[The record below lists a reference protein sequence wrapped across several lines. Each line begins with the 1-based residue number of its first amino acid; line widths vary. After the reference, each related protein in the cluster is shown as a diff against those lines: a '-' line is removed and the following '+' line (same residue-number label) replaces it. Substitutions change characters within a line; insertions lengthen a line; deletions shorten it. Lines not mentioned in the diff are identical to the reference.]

1 MSTAIRHTKNIILL
15 AFVLVFSACSLVS
28 DRIHQGN
35 TNGNFNNSGIM
46 VEAKDWFYF
55 LNIKDETKLYRF
67 KKNGESVEKY
77 SDSKGV
83 FLNYW
88 DPYLFYVNGDDKK
101 IHQINLNNKMD
112 KVFSDNEVPCLLIAN
127 DLVYFIKDDKLF
139 SMDMEAKNEKQMS
152 DQRVMSFNIE
162 NDEVYI
168 ANDQQEL
175 IKLGDEETKVSDKEI
190 RMFNVFGDSVYYKDE
205 TDQFLYKMS
214 TNGEHIKRLTQ
225 KPVTMF
231 NVTEDWIYY
240 SVNDKETA
248 NFMKMKLDGSQNEM
262 INQSNVM
269 LLCVNSD
276 WMHYLDINLSDFQFK
291 SVIMKTDGTNKTE
304 YVNMPTETPVVEIKE
319 VKMNETITMGNYNVE
334 VDSVYRTNI
343 LKNKKIEDTSV
354 IFDDVTDNMYVFVN
368 LTFENTSN
376 HKLGVEDLMG
386 LMDTIENQGMRSM
399 SFPLIKEI
407 LVKEFD
413 DVDYNRDDF
422 ENELLV
428 ESQQNKKIQLF
439 FEVSRESPNQ
449 YLALINQENEE
460 PTTAVKLEGEVN
472 FVISFEEANQ
482 RMMKMFDKDN
492 VVQIGG
498 FGYIFDNETEE
509 KMYYGFEVTKAGAS
523 EISYYALER
532 DSGLIYE
539 AAMDEQYPDHP
550 VPIKLYQP

>member
-15 AFVLVFSACSLVS
+15 AFVLVFSACSLVNP
-28 DRIHQGN
+28 RMHQGN
-35 TNGNFNNSGIM
+35 TIGNFINSGIM

-77 SDSKGV
+77 SDSKGI

-88 DPYLFYVNGDDKK
+88 DPYLFYVNGDNKK
-101 IHQINLNNKMD
+101 IHKINLNDKMD
-112 KVFSDNEVPCLLIAN
+112 KVFSDNEVSCLLIAN

-139 SMDMEAKNEKQMS
+139 SMDMEANNEKQMS
-152 DQRVMSFNIE
+152 DQRVMSFNVE
-162 NDEVYI
+162 YDEVYI

-175 IKLGDEETKVSDKEI
+175 IKLGDEETKVSDKKI
-190 RMFNVFGDSVYYKDE
+190 RIFNIFGDSVYYKDE

-214 TNGEHIKRLTQ
+214 TNGENVKRLTQ

-248 NFMKMKLDGSQNEM
+248 NLMKMKLDGSQNEI
-262 INQSNVM
+262 INKSNVI

-291 SVIMKTDGTNKTE
+291 LVIMKTDGTNKTE
-304 YVNMPTETPVVEIKE
+304 YANIPTETPVVEIKE
-319 VKMNETITMGNYNVE
+319 EKMNETITMGNYNVT

-354 IFDDVTDNMYVFVN
+354 I
-368 LTFENTSN
+368 
-376 HKLGVEDLMG
+376 
-386 LMDTIENQGMRSM
+386 
-399 SFPLIKEI
+399 
-407 LVKEFD
+407 FD

-449 YLALINQENEE
+449 YLAFINQENEE
-460 PTTAVKLEGEVN
+460 PTTAVKLEGDVN

-482 RMMKMFDKDN
+482 RMMKMFGKDN

-532 DSGLIYE
+532 DSSLIYE